1 MGDNIGI
8 FGFTRNEKEMIGSEI
23 YNMMRDELGRDIMAK
38 MFH

>member
-8 FGFTRNEKEMIGSEI
+8 FGFTRNEKEMISET
-23 YNMMRDELGRDIMAK
+23 YNMTRDELGRDIMAK